1 MNILRIYFEEYE
13 LLMSMQTKNHKVMPE
28 TFKVYPIFRDEDGEY
43 PRVGAEIPMSL
54 AEAKV
59 ILPKQYFHEC

>member
-13 LLMSMQTKNHKVMPE
+13 LLMSMQTKNRKVMPE
-28 TFKVYPIFRDEDGEY
+28 TFKVYPIFRDETGANPKVGEEIFM
-43 PRVGAEIPMSL
+43 PLGA
-54 AEAKV
+54 AKA